1 LQFCQQDDEETAVIH
16 ERPKSNDSGKKR
28 GRPRKTKVGELDSMA
43 QFSNGKSNGEMN
55 GVYLHN
61 ILSNS

>member
-28 GRPRKTKVGELDSMA
+28 GRPRKTKVGELDSEA
-43 QFSNGKSNGEMN
+43 QSSNGKNNGEINTVQM
-55 GVYLHN
+55 LW
-61 ILSNS
+61 